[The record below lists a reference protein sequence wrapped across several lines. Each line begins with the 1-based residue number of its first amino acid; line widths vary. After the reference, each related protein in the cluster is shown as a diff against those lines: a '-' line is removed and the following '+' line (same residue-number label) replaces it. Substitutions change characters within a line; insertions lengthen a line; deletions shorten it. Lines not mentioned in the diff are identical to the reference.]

1 VDLVDTGNTL
11 KANGLVEVEHIA
23 DISAWLVANKA
34 SMKMKHQALKGL
46 IGRLQRAVA

>member
-1 VDLVDTGNTL
+1 VDTGSTL

-34 SMKMKHQALKGL
+34 SMKMKRPALKQL
-46 IGRLQRAVA
+46 LSRLEQAIA